1 MKYLLNFAQFHSIP
15 ANSNTTLL
23 GPLSLKLNELIMFIS
38 NGKRAF
44 DESPNLISPKTQQ
57 FNLDY

>member
-1 MKYLLNFAQFHSIP
+1 MKDLLNFAKFHLIP

-38 NGKRAF
+38 TGKRAF